1 MSARTVTRTI
11 DVDAAPERVLE
22 AIGDPRRIPDWAP
35 AFADS
40 IEKTEIGWTAIKD
53 NHQFSIRIAI
63 DPATG
68 CFDILR
74 EIAPGEQG
82 GLFMRVLPRPGAG
95 SVVVAT
101 IPIVPTSSP
110 ERTSSILADEL
121 DRIATAL
128 CSLKCAGE
136 GILYPIRRA
145 FRDLKDGFRLL
156 LLRRLCRQICVKMA
170 MYCPL

>member
-63 DPATG
+63 DPSTG

-82 GLFMRVLPRPGAG
+82 GLFMRVLPRPGGG

-121 DRIATAL
+121 DRIATL
-128 CSLKCAGE
+128 VAGA
-136 GILYPIRRA
+136 GRA
-145 FRDLKDGFRLL
+145 NPGERG
-156 LLRRLCRQICVKMA
+156 A
-170 MYCPL
+170 

>member
-1 MSARTVTRTI
+1 M
-11 DVDAAPERVLE
+11 
-22 AIGDPRRIPDWAP
+22 AP
-35 AFADS
+35 AFADF

-121 DRIATAL
+121 DRIAML
-128 CSLKCAGE
+128 VAGA
-136 GILYPIRRA
+136 GRA
-145 FRDLKDGFRLL
+145 NPGGRG
-156 LLRRLCRQICVKMA
+156 A
-170 MYCPL
+170 